1 MIWLMTS
8 RSPFHRSFHGLASA
22 ALAALDMAVPF
33 REREYRLLAGEV
45 AAVAAGPCDGL
56 LRDNWFGCDDGGI
69 DIASEVMLGRQ
80 VALIIGFA
88 ATLVPTVN
96 GDGQGIIDMSYG
108 VVVGIR

>member
-45 AAVAAGPCDGL
+45 AAVAAGRCDVL
-56 LRDNWFGCDDGGI
+56 SRDNWFGCDDGGI
-69 DIASEVMLGRQ
+69 DIVSEVMLGGR
-80 VALIIGFA
+80 VSLIIGFA
-88 ATLVPTVN
+88 ATLVAMVIGGGVGSIN
-96 GDGQGIIDMSYG
+96 GYFRRQ
-108 VVVGIR
+108 